1 MKKTLVAVAALAAVG
16 GASAQVTISGYFGAS
31 YDSFSISNLNAGR
44 LGGYNT
50 SEDRVSDQSSRII
63 FNVTEDLGSGL
74 EAIGQ
79 FDLRFKVDATSRVNN
94 DSNVTVVGAY
104 GSAATMTAAANA
116 PAGAGINYSPS
127 VDQVSGG
134 NSHVGIRS
142 KDWGAIR
149 LGRQDIYYTETASLL
164 PGGLFLAANQAPI
177 MHLPVATSSNGTMAN
192 WSRTPNLAWWES
204 NRVSGF
210 QATLGYSTGA
220 TRKSGTNE
228 VENDIGTNGRKGAG
242 TYVKL
247 NYANGP
253 IDATF
258 ATISLKSDYIG
269 ANAQTGALSTA
280 AGLGAGNSSV
290 AFDQMNNAVPDQVGT
305 VLTLK
310 YTVSPQ
316 LKLGLAYSDN
326 KATTVSTGATTQA
339 KAQGF
344 SAQYALGGN
353 HFITANHARRGA
365 SQTAGVE
372 NAGSDAQ
379 QTTLA
384 YHYDFSKRTA
394 AGLMWTQIKNGV
406 ASSTAMFYQGN
417 NAYGGQGSVLNG
429 ETTSMISA
437 ALRHNF

>member
-1 MKKTLVAVAALAAVG
+1 MKKTLVAVAALAAT
-16 GASAQVTISGYFGAS
+16 GAFAQVTISGYFGAS
-31 YDSFSISNLNAGR
+31 FDSYSLSNLNSNR

-74 EAIGQ
+74 SAIGQ
-79 FDLRFKVDATSRVNN
+79 FDLRFKVDATTRVNN
-94 DSNVTVVGAY
+94 DSNSAAAGAY
-104 GSAATMTAAANA
+104 GSVPGATAPILANVNA
-116 PAGAGINYSPS
+116 SPS
-127 VDQVSGG
+127 IDQVSGG
-134 NSHVGIRS
+134 NNHVGISS
-142 KDWGAIR
+142 KDWGTIR

-177 MHLPVATSSNGTMAN
+177 MHLPVAASANGTMAN

-204 NRVSGF
+204 NRMSGF
-210 QATLGYSTGA
+210 QATVGYSTGA

-242 TYVKL
+242 TYAKL

-258 ATISLKSDYIG
+258 ATISLKSDYMG
-269 ANAQTGALSTA
+269 AAAQSGSTGLA
-280 AGLGAGNSSV
+280 AY
-290 AFDQMNNAVPDQVGT
+290 DQGNNAVPDQAGT

-310 YTVSPQ
+310 YQVSPA
-316 LKLGLAYSDN
+316 LRVGVAYSDN
-326 KATTVSTGATTQA
+326 KATVVTTGATTQA

-365 SQTAGVE
+365 SSTAGVE
-372 NAGSDAQ
+372 NADTGAQ

-406 ASSTAMFYQGN
+406 SSAPSPDHHRRCCPGRTLTLQKKHR
-417 NAYGGQGSVLNG
+417 S
-429 ETTSMISA
+429 
-437 ALRHNF
+437 